1 MLQPD
6 ANIDLDSDNFA
17 LFAKKAMA
25 MPQEGKPSK
34 DRPNEILDQ
43 SIKMLCD
50 THKAPAVFFSNK
62 EERYVCFKC
71 LVSSEKLLYID
82 KSYKM
87 EMEYFE
93 KVKEMTI
100 LAIKSNQV
108 NLNIMKQWKYQI
120 RSCLMKIKER
130 FNESIDKFIYE
141 FGKVFKNVEQSNELI
156 KFKGEDRRL
165 QTQVEELELKYQE
178 VQKIFSNI
186 ASSTAQK
193 RIQYIDN
200 IKSYMKALEKRVKD

>member
-1 MLQPD
+1 
-6 ANIDLDSDNFA
+6 
-17 LFAKKAMA
+17 
-25 MPQEGKPSK
+25 
-34 DRPNEILDQ
+34 
-43 SIKMLCD
+43 
-50 THKAPAVFFSNK
+50 
-62 EERYVCFKC
+62 
-71 LVSSEKLLYID
+71 
-82 KSYKM
+82 M

-165 QTQVEELELKYQE
+165 QHQVEDLELKYQE
-178 VQKIFSNI
+178 V
-186 ASSTAQK
+186 
-193 RIQYIDN
+193 
-200 IKSYMKALEKRVKD
+200 

>member
-1 MLQPD
+1 
-6 ANIDLDSDNFA
+6 
-17 LFAKKAMA
+17 
-25 MPQEGKPSK
+25 
-34 DRPNEILDQ
+34 
-43 SIKMLCD
+43 MLCD

-62 EERYVCFKC
+62 EDRYVCFKC

-165 QTQVEELELKYQE
+165 QHQVEDLELKYQE
-178 VQKIFSNI
+178 V
-186 ASSTAQK
+186 
-193 RIQYIDN
+193 
-200 IKSYMKALEKRVKD
+200 